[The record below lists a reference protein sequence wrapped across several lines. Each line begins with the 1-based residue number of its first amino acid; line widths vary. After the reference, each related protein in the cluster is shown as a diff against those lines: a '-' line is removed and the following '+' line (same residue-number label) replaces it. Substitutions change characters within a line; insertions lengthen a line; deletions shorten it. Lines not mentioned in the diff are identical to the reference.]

1 MKEYR
6 AAYGRAARRAEQRR
20 LSATVE
26 RLQARFASDT
36 IDFGSLDE
44 DSQMLILALMTRS
57 EDFLSD
63 IIKLNP
69 FLPNMFERQGNEAPS
84 WRPSDLSAFSLEAH
98 RTRLRA
104 AYHDAMSLES
114 GGSIDKILL
123 LTRYLTPASFS
134 LLAS

>member
-1 MKEYR
+1 
-6 AAYGRAARRAEQRR
+6 
-20 LSATVE
+20 
-26 RLQARFASDT
+26 
-36 IDFGSLDE
+36 
-44 DSQMLILALMTRS
+44 MLILALMTRS